1 MKSQNYMK
9 GSFFTKNELKRRLN
23 KLGTF
28 PTTNDKTSL
37 NSLYDSALIDDDS
50 KSVLHSELEKDR
62 TFKWSKK
69 EQKRSL
75 NLIDE
80 DEDEKEEKSVRLSPY
95 DTKSVFS
102 KPPGLV
108 KKSSEQKKNMS
119 FSINNNINVIE
130 SGGCL
135 NKSEHSSSMSSGLV
149 GFGLGA
155 ISTSGMYFIPLE
167 RIQGF
172 SSSIHNLIT
181 RLGSY
186 LHSMSVESIE
196 RARPIVSMVWSFIND
211 IVNKINNDDIY
222 TLLFIIFLV
231 MMVLFIIKV
240 GYKALRGRK

>member
-1 MKSQNYMK
+1 MSEFKSGFVSIIGRTNVGK
-9 GSFFTKNELKRRLN
+9 STLLN
-23 KLGTF
+23 ALVGEKVAIISRGYGGKL
-28 PTTNDKTSL
+28 S
-37 NSLYDSALIDDDS
+37 
-50 KSVLHSELEKDR
+50 
-62 TFKWSKK
+62 
-69 EQKRSL
+69 
-75 NLIDE
+75 
-80 DEDEKEEKSVRLSPY
+80 
-95 DTKSVFS
+95 
-102 KPPGLV
+102 
-108 KKSSEQKKNMS
+108 
-119 FSINNNINVIE
+119 NNNINVIE

-196 RARPIVSMVWSFIND
+196 RARPIVSIVWNFIND

-231 MMVLFIIKV
+231 MMVLFMYMERMINV
-240 GYKALRGRK
+240 